1 MSIAHNMVLAAR
13 ECLGTPFQHQGRV
26 PGVGLDCVGV
36 AIYAAREVGLNPV
49 DVQGYGETP
58 NNGALRTALNS
69 QPDLESVPLKDT
81 PQEGDILLFRLRKEP
96 QHVGIC
102 TGTGVIHAYS
112 VVGMCCE
119 HDLCS
124 KWLSRIVGIY
134 RVKELT

>member
-69 QPDLESVPLKDT
+69 QPDLESVSLQDM

-112 VVGMCCE
+112 VVGICCE
-119 HDLCS
+119 HDLCT
-124 KWLSRIVGIY
+124 KWRSRIVGIY
-134 RVKELT
+134 RVKGLT